1 MIVNN
6 GVENNWKESNCKFE
20 ASTELTLR
28 IQVFYIF
35 ILSRKATDSQY
46 CKETYYFQNIKTG

>member
-6 GVENNWKESNCKFE
+6 EVENNWNEGSCKFE
-20 ASTELTLR
+20 ASTELILR

-35 ILSRKATDSQY
+35 ILSMKATDSQY
-46 CKETYYFQNIKTG
+46 SKETYHFQNIST